1 MKNELN
7 DLIKLSKNTN
17 INIFKKNR
25 NNWVLRDKRI
35 IVDECVKMKKRKL
48 KKLST
53 NIKNLS
59 LQENIKSNDIKIIQS
74 QTLSDIDD
82 LDTIIDIIKN
92 DNKFDS
98 DENYIEVY
106 SNY

>member
-59 LQENIKSNDIKIIQS
+59 LQENIKSNDLKKIHS
-74 QTLSDIDD
+74 QTLSDIDN

-98 DENYIEVY
+98 DEKYIEVY